1 MGWAVRALKARGGIQ
16 QSRHMGR
23 AGPAHYAFLVSEA
36 EFDEIVARITE
47 RGLDYWADPF
57 HRQPNAINTNDGG
70 RSVYWD
76 DPNGIILEIITRPYG
91 SGGQARP
98 ASHSGGGRP
107 IGSHIST
114 TLTRAPA
121 ATLRDQNVG
130 AEVVDVKEF
139 ELAIGHLRMPEM
151 A

>member
-1 MGWAVRALKARGGIQ
+1 
-16 QSRHMGR
+16 
-23 AGPAHYAFLVSEA
+23 
-36 EFDEIVARITE
+36 
-47 RGLDYWADPF
+47 
-57 HRQPNAINTNDGG
+57 
-70 RSVYWD
+70 VYWD

-91 SGGQARP
+91 RGGQARP

-107 IGSHIST
+107 IGSHISA

-139 ELAIGHLRMPEM
+139 ELAMGHLRVPEM

>member
-1 MGWAVRALKARGGIQ
+1 M
-16 QSRHMGR
+16 
-23 AGPAHYAFLVSEA
+23 
-36 EFDEIVARITE
+36 
-47 RGLDYWADPF
+47 
-57 HRQPNAINTNDGG
+57 
-70 RSVYWD
+70 YWD
-76 DPNGIILEIITRPYG
+76 DPNGSILEIITRPYG
-91 SGGQARP
+91 SGGWPRP

>member
-16 QSRHMGR
+16 QSRHMGASR
-23 AGPAHYAFLVSEA
+23 FSRTMPSWS
-36 EFDEIVARITE
+36 ARRSST
-47 RGLDYWADPF
+47 RSSPHQQGGLDYWADPF

-76 DPNGIILEIITRPYG
+76 EPKGIILEIITRPYG

-98 ASHSGGGRP
+98 ASRSGGGRP
-107 IGSHIST
+107 IGSHISA

>member
-16 QSRHMGR
+16 QSRHMGASRSR
-23 AGPAHYAFLVSEA
+23 ALCLPGQRGGVRRDRRPHQQG
-36 EFDEIVARITE
+36 
-47 RGLDYWADPF
+47 GLDYWADPF
-57 HRQPNAINTNDGG
+57 HRQPNAIITNDGG

-107 IGSHIST
+107 IGSHISA

>member
-16 QSRHMGR
+16 QSRHMGASRFSRTMPSWSARRSSTRSSPASTRR
-23 AGPAHYAFLVSEA
+23 AGLLGRPVPSPA
-36 EFDEIVARITE
+36 E
-47 RGLDYWADPF
+47 RDQ
-57 HRQPNAINTNDGG
+57 HNDGG

-76 DPNGIILEIITRPYG
+76 DPNGSILEIITRPYG

-139 ELAIGHLRMPEM
+139 ELAIGHLRMPETD
-151 A
+151 

>member
-1 MGWAVRALKARGGIQ
+1 
-16 QSRHMGR
+16 MGR
-23 AGPAHYAFLVSEA
+23 AGPRAPCLPGQRGGVRRDRRPHNGARAGLLGRPVPSPA
-36 EFDEIVARITE
+36 ERDQHQRRRPQRVLGRPE
-47 RGLDYWADPF
+47 REHPGDHHPAL
-57 HRQPNAINTNDGG
+57 RQ
-70 RSVYWD
+70 
-76 DPNGIILEIITRPYG
+76 RP
-91 SGGQARP
+91 RP

-139 ELAIGHLRMPEM
+139 ELAIGHLRMPETD
-151 A
+151 

>member
-23 AGPAHYAFLVSEA
+23 AGPAHHAFLVSEA

-70 RSVYWD
+70 RGVYWD
-76 DPNGIILEIITRPYG
+76 DPNGSILEIITRPYG
-91 SGGQARP
+91 SGRGRRATPAVDDRSDPTSRRP
-98 ASHSGGGRP
+98 
-107 IGSHIST
+107 
-114 TLTRAPA
+114 
-121 ATLRDQNVG
+121 
-130 AEVVDVKEF
+130 
-139 ELAIGHLRMPEM
+139 
-151 A
+151 

>member
-23 AGPAHYAFLVSEA
+23 AGPAHHAFLVSEA

-91 SGGQARP
+91 SGRGRRATP
-98 ASHSGGGRP
+98 AVDDRSDPTSRRRC
-107 IGSHIST
+107 
-114 TLTRAPA
+114 RA
-121 ATLRDQNVG
+121 G
-130 AEVVDVKEF
+130 
-139 ELAIGHLRMPEM
+139 
-151 A
+151 

>member
-70 RSVYWD
+70 RGVYWD
-76 DPNGIILEIITRPYG
+76 DPNGSILEIITRPYG
-91 SGGQARP
+91 SGRGRRATPAVDDRSDPTSRRP
-98 ASHSGGGRP
+98 
-107 IGSHIST
+107 
-114 TLTRAPA
+114 
-121 ATLRDQNVG
+121 
-130 AEVVDVKEF
+130 
-139 ELAIGHLRMPEM
+139 
-151 A
+151 

>member
-1 MGWAVRALKARGGIQ
+1 
-16 QSRHMGR
+16 
-23 AGPAHYAFLVSEA
+23 
-36 EFDEIVARITE
+36 
-47 RGLDYWADPF
+47 
-57 HRQPNAINTNDGG
+57 
-70 RSVYWD
+70 VYWD

-91 SGGQARP
+91 RGGQARP

-107 IGSHIST
+107 IGSHISA

-121 ATLRDQNVG
+121 ATLRVDDTQNVG
-130 AEVVDVKEF
+130 AEVADVKEF

>member
-1 MGWAVRALKARGGIQ
+1 M
-16 QSRHMGR
+16 
-23 AGPAHYAFLVSEA
+23 
-36 EFDEIVARITE
+36 
-47 RGLDYWADPF
+47 
-57 HRQPNAINTNDGG
+57 
-70 RSVYWD
+70 YWD
-76 DPNGIILEIITRPYG
+76 DPKGIILEIITRPYG
-91 SGGQARP
+91 SGGQ

-139 ELAIGHLRMPEM
+139 ELAIGHLRMPETD
-151 A
+151 

>member
-1 MGWAVRALKARGGIQ
+1 MGCPCPESTRGHSTIQAHGGEPVLAHHAV
-16 QSRHMGR
+16 
-23 AGPAHYAFLVSEA
+23 LVSEA

-70 RSVYWD
+70 RGVYWD

-139 ELAIGHLRMPEM
+139 ELAIGHLRMPETD
-151 A
+151 